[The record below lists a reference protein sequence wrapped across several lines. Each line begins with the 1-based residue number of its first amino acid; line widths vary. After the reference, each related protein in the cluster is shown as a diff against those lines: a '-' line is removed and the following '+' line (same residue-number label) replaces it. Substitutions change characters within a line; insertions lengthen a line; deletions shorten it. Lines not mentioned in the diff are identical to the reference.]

1 MLHLGRKMTWLILP
15 TMGYFSISGATSHRW
30 TQATQQL
37 GWSQQAAAPGDRPRR
52 AAHSLSCTG
61 GSLASKMVKNAFM
74 SHRIVF
80 FFFGT
85 WKMMACLP
93 SQYASASYL
102 RNCVVTGCCF
112 AFFPKSC
119 CGWEE
124 HWKCLTD
131 VSRQLYWVRSLALW
145 CSPAR
150 VTGAQ
155 RGESLAT
162 HWHST
167 DTFWILCKPPHVWDL
182 ALFAGCYLLQSGEEE
197 ISTNTSWNKFF
208 S

>member
-15 TMGYFSISGATSHRW
+15 TTGYFSISGATSHRW

-37 GWSQQAAAPGDRPRR
+37 GWSQQAAAPGDRQRR

-74 SHRIVF
+74 SHRIVLVF
-80 FFFGT
+80 FLVLEK
-85 WKMMACLP
+85 WWPVCHLSMPVLHIW
-93 SQYASASYL
+93 S
-102 RNCVVTGCCF
+102 VVTWLLLCLF
-112 AFFPKSC
+112 SKSC

>member
-1 MLHLGRKMTWLILP
+1 MLHLGRKMTSLRRGSSVFQELQVI
-15 TMGYFSISGATSHRW
+15 AEH
-30 TQATQQL
+30 
-37 GWSQQAAAPGDRPRR
+37 RPRDNLAGAR
-52 AAHSLSCTG
+52 RQQPLETGREEQHIPCPVREVHLQAKWSKMLSCPTE
-61 GSLASKMVKNAFM
+61 F
-74 SHRIVF
+74 F

-102 RNCVVTGCCF
+102 RNCVVTWLLLCLF
-112 AFFPKSC
+112 SKSC